1 MPEILVVI
9 PTLNEV
15 DNLARTVGR
24 VRQHLP
30 HSDVLIIDD
39 GSADGTGRLAE
50 KLGDEDPGVTVIHR
64 TERGYASALKESFA
78 WALEREYAHIVT
90 IDADGSYELETL
102 GELVAAA
109 RTGDLDLVIGSR
121 WVPGGD
127 VKNMALRRRI
137 ASRVGNN
144 YTRRLLGTS
153 VQDLTSAVRVYS
165 ARILRRL
172 PLDRVQSNAYAFQI
186 EMVTR
191 IAQAGGQIAELPIAY
206 VERAMGKSKM
216 RSRDLLEAGGRV
228 TRWSLRG
235 IRARPGRKRN

>member
-1 MPEILVVI
+1 MTAILVVI

-39 GSADGTGRLAE
+39 ASADGTGRLAE
-50 KLGDEDPGVTVIHR
+50 RLADEDPGVSVIHR
-64 TERGYASALKESFA
+64 TERGYASALKDSFA
-78 WALEREYAHIVT
+78 WALERDYRYVVT
-90 IDADGSYELETL
+90 IDADGSYDLSTL
-102 GELVAAA
+102 GELVEAA
-109 RTGDLDLVIGSR
+109 RSADLDLVIGSR

-127 VKNMALRRRI
+127 VKNMALRRRLSSSI
-137 ASRVGNN
+137 GNM
-144 YTRRLLGTS
+144 YTRRMLGTS

-172 PLDRVQSNAYAFQI
+172 PLDRVQSSAYAFQI
-186 EMVTR
+186 ELVTR
-191 IAQAGGQIAELPIAY
+191 IAQAGGQIAELPVAY

-216 RSRDLLEAGGRV
+216 RAKELVSAAAKV
-228 TRWSLRG
+228 TRWGLRG
-235 IRARPGRKRN
+235 IRARPRKND